1 MYVCLHAPGNLPLLL
16 ECAAAFSPRVEETSA
31 DTVVF
36 DARGLE
42 LLYGPAEKLAQA
54 IERRI
59 GIPAG
64 IAIAA
69 NPDAAMH
76 AARGFPGVTVIP
88 RGREAEKLASLSL
101 HLLQC
106 PAEIA
111 ELLHLWGIR
120 TFGQFAKLPPLGV
133 SARLGEEG
141 IDLQYMAAG
150 AGSRQLRAM
159 EEPLRFAEEMELEY
173 PVELLEPL
181 SFVMA
186 RLLGEVCGRLHARA
200 LAANEIRL
208 RLTLENAPAHETRLK
223 LPVPMLDQKAFLKM
237 LQLEL
242 NGRPPVAP
250 VLKVRIEAEPVKPRR
265 TQQGL
270 FLPATPEPQKL
281 EVTVARVRHLV
292 GAGRVGTP
300 ELRDTHRPDS
310 FTVRQFA
317 PGLAIPNRDRE
328 GVSMRPSVGR
338 ILKDESRNEAS
349 GADPRPAQGS
359 QPRLQVQAE
368 VGPHTVTFDGAVL
381 CLRRFRPPRL
391 VQVLMVNHQPVR
403 LFGPNISGRVV
414 MARGPWRT
422 SGEWWRDDAWNHDE
436 WDVALESGSLYR
448 LFHEV
453 DSGRWFMEG
462 TYD

>member
-36 DARGLE
+36 DARGLD
-42 LLYGPAEKLAQA
+42 LLYGPAEKLVRE

-59 GIPAG
+59 GIPAN

-69 NPDAAMH
+69 NPDAAVH
-76 AARGFPGVTVIP
+76 AARGFRGVTVIP
-88 RGREAEKLASLSL
+88 RGREAERLAPLNL
-101 HLLQC
+101 NLLQC
-106 PAEIA
+106 RAEIA

-120 TFGQFAKLPPLGV
+120 TFGEFAKLPPLGV
-133 SARLGEEG
+133 AARLGEEG
-141 IDLQYMAAG
+141 IDLQYLAAG
-150 AGSRQLRAM
+150 AGSRQLCVM
-159 EEPLRFAEEMELEY
+159 EEALRFEEEMELEY
-173 PVELLEPL
+173 PLELLEPL

-186 RLLGEVCGRLHARA
+186 RLLSEVCGRLHSRA

-208 RLTLENAPAHETRLK
+208 RLTLENAPEHEARLK

-242 NGRPPVAP
+242 NGRPPLAP

-270 FLPATPEPQKL
+270 FLPASPEPQKL

-310 FTVRQFA
+310 FIIRQFA
-317 PGLAIPNRDRE
+317 PGPLPSRDHE
-328 GVSMRPSVGR
+328 EAVS
-338 ILKDESRNEAS
+338 
-349 GADPRPAQGS
+349 PR
-359 QPRLQVQAE
+359 
-368 VGPHTVTFDGAVL
+368 L
-381 CLRRFRPPRL
+381 CLRRFRPPRP

-403 LFGPNISGRVV
+403 LLAPNISGRVV

-422 SGEWWRDDAWNHDE
+422 SGEWWRDDAWNRDE
-436 WDVALESGSLYR
+436 WDVALECGSLYR
-448 LFHEV
+448 LFSDN
-453 DSGRWFMEG
+453 DSRRWFMEG